1 MTATAG
7 TLRSVTQGII
17 RRAAGGIG
25 IYLHPD
31 FHSLAT
37 TWNFPAGSIRARVE
51 VYRTEAAGSRKDL
64 IMSTDANRLEHCLE
78 RRGAQRFE
86 VHLPLAVQFEG
97 RTVHGFTQD
106 LSGRGIFFYAETA
119 LSEGAIVEL
128 TFTMP
133 SEVTL
138 AESMPVRCRGRVLR
152 ALAAQAG
159 PTQAGQ
165 FQAGQRSGIAV
176 QLDSYEYLPP
186 DEPITHFVR
195 VSAAGAAGVASGPV
209 PR

>member
-1 MTATAG
+1 
-7 TLRSVTQGII
+7 
-17 RRAAGGIG
+17 
-25 IYLHPD
+25 
-31 FHSLAT
+31 
-37 TWNFPAGSIRARVE
+37 
-51 VYRTEAAGSRKDL
+51 
-64 IMSTDANRLEHCLE
+64 MSTDPNRLEHCLE

-86 VHLPLAVQFEG
+86 VHLPLAVQFDG

-159 PTQAGQ
+159 HAQAGQSQAGQSQAGQ
-165 FQAGQRSGIAV
+165 FQAGQGSGIAV
-176 QLDSYEYLPP
+176 QLDSYEYLPEG
-186 DEPITHFVR
+186 EPIAHFAR
-195 VSAAGAAGVASGPV
+195 VSTASAAGATSGLAPS
-209 PR
+209 